1 MELTAQLKIT
11 LINDNGTYK
20 MISWEPRILLN
31 ARSAIEV
38 EITQI
43 INGANFDE
51 HYLSCGHIQN
61 VSKLTEQDYN
71 LSQTCT
77 ICGLTARNKK
87 ELDEH
92 VGNAHSL

>member
-1 MELTAQLKIT
+1 MTRT
-11 LINDNGTYK
+11 LINDNAANRTKGTTK
-20 MISWEPRILLN
+20 CQVCN
-31 ARSAIEV
+31 FEV
-38 EITQI
+38 EVTEI

-87 ELDEH
+87 ELDAH
-92 VGNAHSL
+92 VSNAHSPKLEP

>member
-1 MELTAQLKIT
+1 M
-11 LINDNGTYK
+11 GTK
-20 MISWEPRILLN
+20 GTTKCRVCN
-31 ARSAIEV
+31 FEV
-38 EITQI
+38 EVTEI

-87 ELDEH
+87 ELDAH
-92 VGNAHSL
+92 VSNAHSPKLEP

>member
-11 LINDNGTYK
+11 LINDNGTFK

-51 HYLSCGHIQN
+51 HYLSSAI
-61 VSKLTEQDYN
+61 Y
-71 LSQTCT
+71 
-77 ICGLTARNKK
+77 RM
-87 ELDEH
+87 
-92 VGNAHSL
+92 